1 MSADPV
7 HRWTSYT
14 LPDITRHDRARY
26 VREARRLRA
35 EEFDRVFRRLG
46 HLALRLLGRPA
57 RYRRAGDAA
66 AHGGSVRLA

>member
-1 MSADPV
+1 MSAEPV
-7 HRWTSYT
+7 HRRTTYT

-46 HLALRLLGRPA
+46 HLALTLLGRSA
-57 RYRRAGDAA
+57 RQRQAGNAA